1 MKLLL
6 APLLLLAAVPAFAQ
20 LSQPTVGVNGTLL
33 NVSSS
38 AEATRIPD
46 VARISAGV
54 VTQGSDS
61 NAALRANAQQM
72 DKVMAAVRKAG
83 IAERDVQTSGV
94 SLTPQYKYDDNKA
107 PQIVGYQAS
116 NTVNIKVR
124 DISKLGTV
132 LDTLGEQGANQINGP
147 MFSIDQPEPVYDQAR
162 MEALKKAQ
170 ERAQTYAK
178 ALNLRV
184 VRIVSIDENNNG
196 GFQPMAVL
204 SAAPRAS
211 KEFTTPISPGETTLS
226 VTLNVVFELG
236 R

>member
-20 LSQPTVGVNGTLL
+20 LTQPTVGVNGTLL

-46 VARISAGV
+46 IARISAGV
-54 VTQGSDS
+54 VTQGADS
-61 NAALRANAQQM
+61 NSALRANAAQM
-72 DKVMAAVRKAG
+72 DRVMTAIKKAG

-94 SLTPQYKYDDNKA
+94 NLNPQYKYEDNKA
-107 PQIVGYQAS
+107 PQIIGYQAS

-132 LDTLGEQGANQINGP
+132 LDGLAAQGANQINGP

-162 MEALKKAQ
+162 MDALKKAQ
-170 ERAQTYAK
+170 MRAETYAK

-204 SAAPRAS
+204 SAAPRAA
-211 KEFTTPISPGETTLS
+211 KEFSSPISPGETTLS
-226 VTLNVVFELG
+226 VTLNLVFELG

>member
-6 APLLLLAAVPAFAQ
+6 APLLLLAAAPAFAQ
-20 LSQPTVGVNGTLL
+20 LTQPTVGGSGTLL
-33 NVSSS
+33 NISSS

-46 VARISAGV
+46 IARISAGV
-54 VTQGSDS
+54 VTQAVDS
-61 NAALRANAQQM
+61 NSALRANAQQM
-72 DKVMAAVRKAG
+72 DKVMVAIKRAG

-94 SLTPQYKYDDNKA
+94 NLNPQYKYEDNKA
-107 PQIVGYQAS
+107 PQIIGYQAS

-124 DISKLGTV
+124 DISKLGAV
-132 LDTLGEQGANQINGP
+132 LDGLSEHGANQINGP

-162 MEALKKAQ
+162 MDALKKAQ
-170 ERAQTYAK
+170 MRAETYAK
-178 ALNLRV
+178 NLNLKV

-204 SAAPRAS
+204 SAAPRAA
-211 KEFTTPISPGETTLS
+211 KEFNTPISPGETTLS

>member
-1 MKLLL
+1 MKSLL

-20 LSQPTVGVNGTLL
+20 MTQPTVGVNGTLL

-46 VARISAGV
+46 VARISVGV
-54 VTQGSDS
+54 VTQAVDS
-61 NAALRANAQQM
+61 NSALRANAQQM
-72 DKVMAAVRKAG
+72 DKVMAAVKKSG

-94 SLTPQYKYDDNKA
+94 NLNPQYKYEDNKA

-124 DISKLGTV
+124 DISKLGQV
-132 LDTLGEQGANQINGP
+132 LDTLAAQGANQINGP
-147 MFSIDQPEPVYDQAR
+147 MFSIDQPEPVYNQAR
-162 MEALKKAQ
+162 MDALKKAQ
-170 ERAQTYAK
+170 VRAETYAK

-184 VRIVSIDENNNG
+184 VRIVSIDETNNG

-204 SAAPRAS
+204 SAALRAA
-211 KEFTTPISPGETTLS
+211 KEFNSPISPGETTLS